1 MPCLRPHL
9 KSCLL
14 FAIMA
19 LLAFFCREGRAQKL
33 HTGPTSV
40 ESLHNLSFHTA
51 DALSAKWQP
60 WKVAQDHRQD
70 LIIQMAENPTR
81 LTPTQYDWEAM
92 YWNNPAHTTATPAI
106 RKSACATPGK
116 CQREIAV
123 AKNSPRTDITES
135 PFDVLRVVKRAT
147 ASIVEQ
153 LAKKPLADL
162 EVSGPPESFSIAN
175 FQAYGHEQFHSYF
188 DLGGCVFSPANSV
201 ELQPAEPEIAVE
213 VVDRSAEVALSDDMQ
228 SDQLAD
234 QVMLQIQQ
242 ARQAKATANVAW
254 LRQAVVTPL
263 IVNLSHPQE
272 LVYQA
277 HVSGYGLLSHMKH
290 SHRQRIA
297 WFQGK
302 SDLGFTQVANIKGF
316 INR

>member
-1 MPCLRPHL
+1 MPCLRPRL

-14 FAIMA
+14 FTIMA

-147 ASIVEQ
+147 ASI
-153 LAKKPLADL
+153 
-162 EVSGPPESFSIAN
+162 
-175 FQAYGHEQFHSYF
+175 
-188 DLGGCVFSPANSV
+188 
-201 ELQPAEPEIAVE
+201 
-213 VVDRSAEVALSDDMQ
+213 
-228 SDQLAD
+228 
-234 QVMLQIQQ
+234 
-242 ARQAKATANVAW
+242 
-254 LRQAVVTPL
+254 
-263 IVNLSHPQE
+263 
-272 LVYQA
+272 
-277 HVSGYGLLSHMKH
+277 
-290 SHRQRIA
+290 
-297 WFQGK
+297 
-302 SDLGFTQVANIKGF
+302 
-316 INR
+316 